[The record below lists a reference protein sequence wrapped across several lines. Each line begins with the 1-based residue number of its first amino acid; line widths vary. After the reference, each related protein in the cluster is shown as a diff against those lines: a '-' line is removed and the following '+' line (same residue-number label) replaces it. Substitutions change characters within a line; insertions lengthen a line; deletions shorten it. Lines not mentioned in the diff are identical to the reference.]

1 MNSNE
6 QFLEGNLVDLIIS
19 NETFLFI
26 KRFNEKNLY
35 VMEISMKLKILLKKE
50 QI

>member
-26 KRFNEKNLY
+26 ERFIEKKLY